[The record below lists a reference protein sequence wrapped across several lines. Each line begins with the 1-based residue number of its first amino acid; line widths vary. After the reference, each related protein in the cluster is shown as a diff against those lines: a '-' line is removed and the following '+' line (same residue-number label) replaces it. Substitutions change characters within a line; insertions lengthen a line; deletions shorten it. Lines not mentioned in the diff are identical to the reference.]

1 MSDDQISYLAEKVF
15 IHHWPKDSP
24 LWDESLQKKFDEC
37 INKNSNSKKI
47 IVNSE
52 TVLIETFLITN
63 LKKIGVSVPFFKN
76 ECTMI
81 FEGQFENIFAHIHI
95 TTKSDN
101 FLNIFNQLMSWKN
114 NFND

>member
-1 MSDDQISYLAEKVF
+1 MSDDQILYLAEKVF

-24 LWDESLQKKFDEC
+24 LWGEPLQKKFDEC

-52 TVLIETFLITN
+52 NILIENFLITN

-76 ECTMI
+76 QCTMI

-95 TTKSDN
+95 TTKSDD
-101 FLNIFNQLMSWKN
+101 FLNIFNQLMLWKN
-114 NFND
+114 NFHD

>member
-1 MSDDQISYLAEKVF
+1 MSKTQISYLAEKVF

-24 LWDESLQKKFDEC
+24 LWDEPLQKKFDEC

-52 TVLIETFLITN
+52 TIFIETFLITN

-81 FEGQFENIFAHIHI
+81 FEGQIENIFAHIHI
-95 TTKSDN
+95 TTKSDD

>member
-1 MSDDQISYLAEKVF
+1 MSETQISYLAEKVF

-24 LWDESLQKKFDEC
+24 LWGESLQKKLDEC

-95 TTKSDN
+95 TTKSDD

-114 NFND
+114 NFHD

>member
-1 MSDDQISYLAEKVF
+1 MSEPQISYLAEKVF

-52 TVLIETFLITN
+52 NILIENFLITN
-63 LKKIGVSVPFFKN
+63 LKKIGVSIPFFKN

-81 FEGQFENIFAHIHI
+81 FEGKFKDVFGHIHI

-101 FLNIFNQLMSWKN
+101 FLDIFNQLISWKN
-114 NFND
+114 NFCD

>member
-37 INKNSNSKKI
+37 INKNSNLKKI
-47 IVNSE
+47 IVNSKNIS
-52 TVLIETFLITN
+52 IENFLITN
-63 LKKIGVSVPFFKN
+63 IQKIGVSVPFFKN
-76 ECTMI
+76 QCTMI

-95 TTKSDN
+95 TTKSDD

-114 NFND
+114 NFHD

>member
-1 MSDDQISYLAEKVF
+1 MSESQISYFAEKVF

-24 LWDESLQKKFDEC
+24 AWDESLQKKLDVS
-37 INKNSNSKKI
+37 INKNSNLKKI
-47 IVNSE
+47 IVDSE
-52 TVLIETFLITN
+52 TVLIENFLITH

-95 TTKSDN
+95 TTKSDD
-101 FLNIFNQLMSWKN
+101 FLDIFNQLMSWKN
-114 NFND
+114 NFSN

>member
-1 MSDDQISYLAEKVF
+1 MSESQISYFAEKVF

-24 LWDESLQKKFDEC
+24 VWDESLQKKLDVS
-37 INKNSNSKKI
+37 INKNSNLKKI
-47 IVNSE
+47 IVDSE
-52 TVLIETFLITN
+52 TVLIENFLITH

-95 TTKSDN
+95 TTKSDD
-101 FLNIFNQLMSWKN
+101 FLDIFNQLMSWKN
-114 NFND
+114 NFLN

>member
-1 MSDDQISYLAEKVF
+1 MSKDQISYLAEKVF

-37 INKNSNSKKI
+37 INKNSNLKKI
-47 IVNSE
+47 TVNSE
-52 TVLIETFLITN
+52 TISIENFLITN
-63 LKKIGVSVPFFKN
+63 IKKIGVSVPFFKN
-76 ECTMI
+76 QCTMI

-95 TTKSDN
+95 TTKSDD

-114 NFND
+114 NFHD